1 MPFKLL
7 NRLSHTQA
15 VFLMVAVTLMWSIA
29 GVVSRQLESA
39 ARFEVTFWRSA
50 FTFVS
55 TEPPMLGFNCGRR
68 LGERKDTARNIQRM
82 REYVVNIGDEGMLE
96 AIHASS
102 DELPPNVS
110 EAAQLGLQTAPALVI
125 ATPRL
130 AAAPA
135 SMECRLERVLQ
146 FGISGAEF
154 FVGEVVNFHVRDD
167 LYRDGKVDTE
177 KLRPAAR
184 VGGPVYARLG
194 EFVRFAPIVL
204 SSRHAPGG

>member
-1 MPFKLL
+1 MDISPASLDEDQAYKLVTGIVVPRPIAWVTTLNEDGTVNLAPF
-7 NRLSHTQA
+7 
-15 VFLMVAVTLMWSIA
+15 
-29 GVVSRQLESA
+29 
-39 ARFEVTFWRSA
+39 SA

-102 DELPPNVS
+102 AELPPNVS
-110 EAAQLGLQTAPALVI
+110 EAAQLGLQTAPARVI